1 MTEDDRSVKNAASAA
16 LPGEA
21 LGDAPGP
28 RSVLFKVLSAGLSG
42 GLLVLLFLV
51 IIPALGDMTDVWAAI
66 TSMSAATVVGLIIA
80 ALAIRALL
88 AAAYVPLIPGLSFVR
103 SVIARESSSA
113 VSNVIPGPSGTAT
126 QYVVLRSW
134 GVSTERFAGA
144 TVSVSV
150 ITDALLFAA
159 PGVLLVI
166 WVLLGQ
172 PAKQG
177 SHQVWLFGV
186 ITLALTAVTVT
197 LVVAVA
203 RSQKLAGLLGRVGQA
218 CVNPLR
224 RLFHKDTYTTW
235 PDRAQALRVDT
246 LSLVRGNATVL
257 ACTIGGG
264 YLLNGLLLVW
274 CLWACGVDVALMPMS
289 LGLFVYSIGR
299 AATIVP
305 ITPGGVGVVELVY
318 TAAYVAVLGDESHD
332 AVVAGVLVYRALTY
346 ALPLLTGAISY
357 LAWRIMRTKEI
368 HDMAAAEP

>member
-1 MTEDDRSVKNAASAA
+1 MTEEERRPKTGASAA
-16 LPGEA
+16 LPPEA
-21 LGDAPGP
+21 LGAAPGP
-28 RSVLFKVLSAGLSG
+28 RSVLMKVLSAALSG

-51 IIPALGDMTDVWAAI
+51 IIPALGDMDDVWAAI
-66 TSMSAATVVGLIIA
+66 TSMSVTTVVGLVIA

-88 AAAYVPLIPGLSFVR
+88 AAAYPPLIPGLSFGR

-159 PGVLLVI
+159 PGALLVL

-172 PAKQG
+172 PAKQQ
-177 SHQVWLFGV
+177 SHQVWLIGV

-203 RSQKLAGLLGRVGQA
+203 RSERLARLLGRVGQA
-218 CVNPLR
+218 CVNPVR
-224 RLFHKDTYTTW
+224 RLARKDPFTNW
-235 PDRAQALRVDT
+235 PERASDLRVDT
-246 LSLVRGNATVL
+246 LSLVRGNATIL
-257 ACTIGGG
+257 AFTIGGG
-264 YLLNGLLLVW
+264 YVLNGLLLVW
-274 CLWACGVDVALMPMS
+274 CLWACGVGQAVMPMS
-289 LGLFVYSIGR
+289 LGLFVYSVGR
-299 AATIVP
+299 AVTIVP

-318 TAAYVAVLGDESHD
+318 TAAYVAVLGEESHD
-332 AVVAGVLVYRALTY
+332 AVLAGVLVYRALTY

-357 LAWRIMRTKEI
+357 LVWRIMRIREI
-368 HDMAAAEP
+368 HDMAAAKP